1 MNPLRTRIYLS
12 LLGAMLLAV
21 GLFAQT
27 GGWQSPR
34 DIDLNERGEL
44 TGEVVSV
51 SGDSFEVRPDAG
63 VANVIRVF
71 SSTSTRYRGFGND
84 PAATQLGS
92 AGMVNMGVG
101 DRVRVTGVGGTAQTV
116 RAEFVQLLGRA
127 VTSAPP
133 AATTPASTIMVVEG
147 VIDDILL
154 SDQSFVLRG
163 DTGETWT
170 IVGTRETPVIFE
182 GATYQLGNL
191 ERGDRVRVD
200 VDVRLSS
207 GELRAAKIDVLED
220 ATPDGETPSI
230 LSNNYLTGRVGRIES
245 RGNRFVF
252 RSDRAGEILIEAGR
266 AVDAKGQPFRTANI
280 KVGDRLRI
288 WGEYTA
294 AQRFRADRIEI
305 GTAADATASDQL
317 RDRGQEPYLGFS
329 TVILSGTV
337 EKNPPNEDKLTIHNR
352 NERRTLEITVDEE
365 FIVLRPDDT
374 FIRASQLRQGDSIV
388 IKAFRDP
395 RGEYIAQTIRL
406 QAR

>member
-1 MNPLRTRIYLS
+1 MNPLRTRVYLS
-12 LLGAMLLAV
+12 LLGAMLFSL

-27 GGWQSPR
+27 ASWQSPR

-51 SGDSFEVRPDAG
+51 SGDSFEVRPDVG
-63 VANVIRVF
+63 VGNVIRVF
-71 SSTSTRYRGFGND
+71 SSSSTRYRGLGAD
-84 PAATQLGS
+84 PAATQLGN
-92 AGMVNMGVG
+92 AGLVNLGVG
-101 DRVRVTGVGGTAQTV
+101 DRIRVTGVGGTGQSV

-127 VTSAPP
+127 VTSRP
-133 AATTPASTIMVVEG
+133 AATTPSSTILVVEG

-200 VDVRLSS
+200 VDSRLAS
-207 GELRAAKIDVLED
+207 GELRASKIDVLVD
-220 ATPDGETPSI
+220 STPDGETPSI
-230 LSNNYLTGRVGRIES
+230 LSNNYLTGRVGRVES

-252 RSDRAGEILIEAGR
+252 RSDRAGEVLIDARR
-266 AVDAKGQPFRTANI
+266 AVDAKGEAFTIRNI
-280 KVGDRLRI
+280 QVGDRLRI
-288 WGEYTA
+288 WGEYTGD
-294 AQRFRADRIEI
+294 QRFRADRIEV
-305 GTAADATASDQL
+305 GTAADATASDQF

-329 TVILSGTV
+329 TVILSGIV
-337 EKNPPNEDKLTIHNR
+337 EKNPPNEDKLTIRNR

>member
-1 MNPLRTRIYLS
+1 MNPMRNRIYLS
-12 LLGAMLLAV
+12 LLVAMLISV

-27 GGWQSPR
+27 GTWQSPR

-44 TGEVVSV
+44 TGEVVSL

-63 VANVIRVF
+63 VTNVIRVF
-71 SSTSTRYRGFGND
+71 SSSSTRYRGLGTN

-92 AGMVNMGVG
+92 AGLTQLGIG
-101 DRVRVTGVGGTAQTV
+101 DRIRVTGIGSNAQTV

-127 VTSAPP
+127 VTSAP
-133 AATTPASTIMVVEG
+133 ATTTTPASTILVVEG

-163 DTGETWT
+163 DTGETWK
-170 IVGTRETPVIFE
+170 IVGTRETPVVFE
-182 GATYQLGNL
+182 GSTYQLGNL

-200 VDVRLSS
+200 VDRRLAS
-207 GELRAAKIDVLED
+207 GELRASRIEVLED
-220 ATPDGETPSI
+220 STPDGETPSI

-266 AVDAKGQPFRTANI
+266 AVDAKGEPFRTANI
-280 KVGDRLRI
+280 QVGDRLRI

-294 AQRFRADRIEI
+294 DQRFRADRVEV

-317 RDRGQEPYLGFS
+317 KDRGQEPYLGFS

-337 EKNPPNEDKLTIHNR
+337 EKNPPNEDKITIHNR
-352 NERRTLEITVDEE
+352 NERRDLEITVDEE

-374 FIRASQLRQGDSIV
+374 FIRASQLRQGDNVV

>member
-1 MNPLRTRIYLS
+1 MNPLRNRIYLS
-12 LLGAMLLAV
+12 LLGAMLLSV

-27 GGWQSPR
+27 GTWQSPR

-44 TGEVVSV
+44 TGEVVSR
-51 SGDSFEVRPDAG
+51 SGDSFEVRPDTG
-63 VANVIRVF
+63 VGNVIRVF
-71 SSTSTRYRGFGND
+71 SSSSTRYRGLGTD

-92 AGMVNMGVG
+92 AGLVNLGIG
-101 DRVRVTGVGGTAQTV
+101 DRVRVTGVGSTAQTV

-127 VTSAPP
+127 ITSAP
-133 AATTPASTIMVVEG
+133 AATTPSSTILVVEG

-154 SDQSFVLRG
+154 TDQSFVLRG
-163 DTGETWT
+163 DTGETWK

-182 GATYQLGNL
+182 GSTYQLGNL

-200 VDVRLSS
+200 VDSRLAS
-207 GELRAAKIDVLED
+207 GELRAGRIEVLED
-220 ATPDGETPSI
+220 STPDDDTPSI

-266 AVDAKGQPFRTANI
+266 AVDARGEPFRTANI
-280 KVGDRLRI
+280 QVGDRLRI

-294 AQRFRADRIEI
+294 DQRFRADRIEV

-317 RDRGQEPYLGFS
+317 KDRGQEPYLGFS
-329 TVILSGTV
+329 TVILSGVV
-337 EKNPPNEDKLTIHNR
+337 EKNPPNEDKITIHNR
-352 NERRTLEITVDEE
+352 NERRDLEITVDEE

-374 FIRASQLRQGDSIV
+374 FIRASQLRQGDNVV

-406 QAR
+406 QAK

>member
-1 MNPLRTRIYLS
+1 MNPLRTRVYLS
-12 LLGAMLLAV
+12 LLGAMLLSM

-27 GGWQSPR
+27 GSWQSPR
-34 DIDLNERGEL
+34 DVDLNERGEL

-63 VANVIRVF
+63 VGNVIRVF
-71 SSTSTRYRGFGND
+71 SSSSTRYRGLGTD

-92 AGMVNMGVG
+92 AGLVNLGVG
-101 DRVRVTGVGGTAQTV
+101 DRVRVTGVGGTARTV

-127 VTSAPP
+127 VTSVP
-133 AATTPASTIMVVEG
+133 ATTTPASTILVVEG

-163 DTGETWT
+163 DTGETWK

-191 ERGDRVRVD
+191 ERGDRVRVS
-200 VDVRLSS
+200 VDSRLTS
-207 GELRAAKIDVLED
+207 GELRASRIEVLED
-220 ATPDGETPSI
+220 ATPDDEAPSI

-252 RSDRAGEILIEAGR
+252 RSDRAGEVLIEAGR
-266 AVDAKGQPFRTANI
+266 AVDAKGEPFRSANI
-280 KVGDRLRI
+280 QVGDRLRI
-288 WGEYTA
+288 WGEYTGD
-294 AQRFRADRIEI
+294 QRFRADRIEV
-305 GTAADATASDQL
+305 GTAADATASGQIQ
-317 RDRGQEPYLGFS
+317 DRGQEPYLGFS
-329 TVILSGTV
+329 TVILSGVV
-337 EKNPPNEDKLTIHNR
+337 EKNPRNEDKLTIHNR
-352 NERRTLEITVDEE
+352 NERRDLEITVDEE

-374 FIRASQLRQGDSIV
+374 FIRASQLRQGDSVV

>member
-1 MNPLRTRIYLS
+1 MNPLRNRVYLS
-12 LLGAMLLAV
+12 LLGAMLLSV
-21 GLFAQT
+21 GLFGQT
-27 GGWQSPR
+27 GSWQSPR
-34 DIDLNERGEL
+34 DIDLNERGEV

-51 SGDSFEVRPDAG
+51 SGDSFEVRPDTG
-63 VANVIRVF
+63 IGNVIRVF
-71 SSTSTRYRGFGND
+71 SSSSTRYRGLGTD

-92 AGMVNMGVG
+92 AGLVNLGIG
-101 DRVRVTGVGGTAQTV
+101 DRIRVTGVGSTSQTV

-127 VTSAPP
+127 VTSAPST
-133 AATTPASTIMVVEG
+133 TTPSSSILVVEG
-147 VIDDILL
+147 VIADILL

-163 DTGETWT
+163 DTGETWN
-170 IVGTRETPVIFE
+170 IVGTRETPVIYE

-191 ERGDRVRVD
+191 ERGDRVRVN
-200 VDVRLSS
+200 VDSRLAS
-207 GELRAAKIDVLED
+207 GELRAGRIEVLQD
-220 ATPDGETPSI
+220 ATPDDEETPSI

-266 AVDAKGQPFRTANI
+266 AVDAKGQTFRTANI
-280 KVGDRLRI
+280 QVGDRLRI
-288 WGEYTA
+288 WGEYTGD
-294 AQRFRADRIEI
+294 QRFRADRIEV
-305 GTAADATASDQL
+305 GTAADATASGTIQ
-317 RDRGQEPYLGFS
+317 DRGQEPYLGFS
-329 TVILSGTV
+329 TVILSGVV

-352 NERRTLEITVDEE
+352 NERRDLEITVDEE

-374 FIRASQLRQGDSIV
+374 FIRASQLRQGDTVV